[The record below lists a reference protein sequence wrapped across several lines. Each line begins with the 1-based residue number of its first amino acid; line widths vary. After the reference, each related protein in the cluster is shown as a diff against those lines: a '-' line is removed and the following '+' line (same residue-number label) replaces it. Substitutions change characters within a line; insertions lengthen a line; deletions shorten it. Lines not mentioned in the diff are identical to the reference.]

1 MLKSP
6 GSPRVPGRAARSW
19 RRVRWRLGLA
29 PHRALRSSVDTARW
43 VGATGR
49 RTAALPLRLWRS
61 LIQGWRRAS
70 PPVIFVASFA
80 LLIGVATV
88 GLLILPGLQTGPRLG
103 VVDAL
108 FTMTSAVCVTG
119 LVAVDTATHFTRLGQ
134 AWILLFIQLGGIGL
148 ITLTTVIIDALGRK
162 LSLRSEM
169 TSVVTARRDEREH
182 IRHLAIA
189 VARFTVTIEVLGAA
203 ALLVLWLPHFSFGD
217 ALWHAAFHA
226 ISAFCNAGFSTF
238 SDSLMSFDH
247 RPATLFVVS
256 VLIVLGGLGFLV
268 IGEVTRWRRGGRRR
282 RLSSH
287 SYAVLVTS
295 GLLLG
300 LGALGYAAFE
310 WKRTLAHLGVLDK
323 LVNAWFMSVTARTAG
338 FNAVSYAQVGND
350 AAFLTMLLMFVGGS
364 PGSTAGGLKTTT
376 LAVLVALALAR
387 VRGRKHAAMHG
398 RGLPEETLERA
409 VSLTLM
415 ALAVMTVAFFALN
428 AVMHSDAPAAETR
441 AVFLPLA
448 FEVVSAFATVG
459 LSMDLTP
466 TLSTAGKV
474 VLIALMF
481 IGRVG
486 LIAFFS
492 ALLFRR
498 GRASVS
504 YRLAAEDLVVG

>member
-1 MLKSP
+1 
-6 GSPRVPGRAARSW
+6 
-19 RRVRWRLGLA
+19 
-29 PHRALRSSVDTARW
+29 
-43 VGATGR
+43 
-49 RTAALPLRLWRS
+49 
-61 LIQGWRRAS
+61 
-70 PPVIFVASFA
+70 
-80 LLIGVATV
+80 
-88 GLLILPGLQTGPRLG
+88 
-103 VVDAL
+103 
-108 FTMTSAVCVTG
+108 
-119 LVAVDTATHFTRLGQ
+119 
-134 AWILLFIQLGGIGL
+134 
-148 ITLTTVIIDALGRK
+148 
-162 LSLRSEM
+162 
-169 TSVVTARRDEREH
+169 
-182 IRHLAIA
+182 
-189 VARFTVTIEVLGAA
+189 
-203 ALLVLWLPHFSFGD
+203 
-217 ALWHAAFHA
+217 
-226 ISAFCNAGFSTF
+226 
-238 SDSLMSFDH
+238 
-247 RPATLFVVS
+247 
-256 VLIVLGGLGFLV
+256 
-268 IGEVTRWRRGGRRR
+268 VTRWRRGGRRR